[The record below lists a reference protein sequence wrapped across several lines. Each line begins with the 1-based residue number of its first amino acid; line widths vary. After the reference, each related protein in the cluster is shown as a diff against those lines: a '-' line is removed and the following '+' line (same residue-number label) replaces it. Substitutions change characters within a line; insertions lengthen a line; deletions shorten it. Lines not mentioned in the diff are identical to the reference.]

1 MNNRQSCILTLVI
14 LAVALCA
21 SILNHLYVEKVSTEL
36 LDAIDA
42 LPDRTDIASE
52 QIESLGIVWDECRT
66 LLDLTLPKP
75 DIDKISLLID
85 ETAIAALQGSEYD
98 YKIATARLRRA
109 VADIRDRERAL
120 FKNIC

>member
-21 SILNHLYVEKVSTEL
+21 SILNHLYVEKVSAEL

-85 ETAIAALQGSEYD
+85 ETAIAARQGSEYD